1 MENILS
7 GTTIGAGYLLNKD
20 SKNSRTQENIQD
32 LFVEPNN
39 QFVYSSNFYDNSKNK
54 ESQLA
59 NRNFFNARDA
69 IKTNIIP
76 PEFNN
81 KLINSRNLPSDY
93 SSGNKNMPSVVV
105 SPLTGQPINSDQF
118 THNNM
123 TPFFGSRVRQNID
136 LNKSNATL
144 SNHTGIENF
153 TINKREQQPLFE
165 PTKDVNIQYGTQ
177 NTNSDVQ
184 SRINTTQYRRN
195 ELPFDKQYVGPG
207 LNKGYSAKPSGG
219 FHPDVRDYV
228 LPKSID
234 ELRPKSNPQ
243 ISYKGRVIRGSA
255 VVGKQ
260 TKVGEVAK
268 NRPDTFYLQ
277 GQDRLLTTTGAYLKE
292 TKRPCIIAKDTNRKH
307 SRYFTPSAGPAVKK
321 NETARS
327 LYKKSTKNIYK
338 KDGVRNAYRTGAWEN
353 EEFGD
358 YGKSGIDLPENERAV
373 TGERTHTT
381 NLTSIVKA
389 LTAPILDVFK
399 TTKKE
404 NTIGNARQ
412 SGNMGGGNT
421 KNVVWDPND
430 VARTT
435 IKETNIHD
443 NRSGNLGANQ
453 KGVAYDP
460 NDVARTTIKE
470 TNIHDNRSGNLGPN
484 QKGVAYDP
492 DDAARTTI
500 KETNIDNK
508 HSGNMD
514 VNQKGV
520 AYDPNDVAR
529 TTIKETNIHDNRT
542 GNMEVNEKGV
552 AYDPNDVARTTI
564 KETNIHDTR
573 TGNINTTTNLGAT
586 VLDKK
591 EMKFRTTIRETLKSE
606 EINVNMKS
614 RQRGVAYDPNDTAR
628 TTIKETNID
637 NNHSGNLKGPIK
649 LTTYDPNDVART
661 TIKETN
667 IHDVRTGN
675 VGNLNGDGGYITNE
689 MEAPNTNRQFTS
701 DYEYEGIADSQRT
714 GLGYLTNEKEAPNTN
729 RQFTT
734 DYEYEGGADSMYKK
748 PTTYD
753 TAYNMRQNEVREGTL
768 KGRKPTPQGTKVA
781 TGKDKI
787 NIESKKIEGDYIN
800 TRDLASNKVYNSIGE
815 VKMCSMTSEK
825 NQYDYKIM
833 DERIDPALLDAFN
846 SNPYTKPL
854 SSYGR
859 Y

>member
-1 MENILS
+1 MENILT
-7 GTTIGAGYLLNKD
+7 GTAIGAGYLLNRD
-20 SKNSRTQENIQD
+20 SKNSRTKENVEN
-32 LFVEPNN
+32 LFHEPSN
-39 QFVYSSNFYDNSKNK
+39 QFTYSSNFYEKAKNK
-54 ESQLA
+54 ESELA
-59 NRNFFNARDA
+59 NRNFFNAKNA
-69 IKTNIIP
+69 IQNNIIP
-76 PEFNN
+76 PQFNN
-81 KLINSRNLPSDY
+81 KIFNRDNLP
-93 SSGNKNMPSVVV
+93 KNTDNYEQNNPSVIV
-105 SPLTGQPINSDQF
+105 SPLTGVPISSKEF

-123 TPFFGSRVRQNID
+123 VPFFGSRVRQNID
-136 LNKSNATL
+136 INKPNSTL
-144 SNHTGIENF
+144 SNHTGMENF
-153 TINKREQQPLFE
+153 TVNKREQKPLFE

-177 NTNSDVQ
+177 NQNNSIQ

-195 ELPFDKQYVGPG
+195 ELPFDKQHVGPG
-207 LNKGYSAKPSGG
+207 LNKGYSAKPTGG

-243 ISYKGRVIRGSA
+243 ISYKGRVIRGQSI
-255 VVGKQ
+255 VGKQ
-260 TKVGEVAK
+260 TKVAEVAK
-268 NRPDTFYLQ
+268 NRPDTFYVQ
-277 GQDRLLTTTGAYLKE
+277 NADRYLTTTGAYLKE

-338 KDGVRNAYRTGAWEN
+338 KDSVRNAHRTGAWEN

-358 YGKSGIDLPENERAV
+358 YGKSGIELPENERAI
-373 TGERTHTT
+373 TGQRTHTS
-381 NLTSIVKA
+381 NLTSLVKSIV
-389 LTAPILDVFK
+389 APLLDVMK

-421 KNVVWDPND
+421 KNVAWDPND

-443 NRSGNLGANQ
+443 NRSGNLGSNQ

-470 TNIHDNRSGNLGPN
+470 TNIHDNRSGNL
-484 QKGVAYDP
+484 
-492 DDAARTTI
+492 
-500 KETNIDNK
+500 E
-508 HSGNMD
+508 S
-514 VNQKGV
+514 NQKGV

-529 TTIKETNIHDNRT
+529 TTIKETNIHDNRS
-542 GNMEVNEKGV
+542 GNLESNQRGVAYDPNDVARTTIKETNIHDNRSGNLGSNQKGV

-573 TGNINTTTNLGAT
+573 HGNINTTMNQGGT

-606 EINVNMKS
+606 ETTMNMKS
-614 RQRGVAYDPNDTAR
+614 RARGVAYDPNDVAR

-649 LTTYDPNDVART
+649 LTSYDPNDVART

-675 VGNLNGDGGYITNE
+675 VGGLNKDGAYITNE

-701 DYEYEGIADSQRT
+701 DHEYSGIADNNRT

-729 RQFTT
+729 RQFTS
-734 DYEYEGGADSMYKK
+734 DHEYEGGANSMYKRPK
-748 PTTYD
+748 TYS

-768 KGRKPTPQGTKVA
+768 KGRSPTPQGTKV
-781 TGKDKI
+781 TNGKDKI
-787 NIESKKIEGDYIN
+787 NMESKKLEGDYIN

-815 VKMCSMTSEK
+815 VKLCSVTAEK

-833 DERIDPALLDAFN
+833 DERIDPDLLSAFN
-846 SNPYTKPL
+846 QNPYTKPL
-854 SSYGR
+854 NSY
-859 Y
+859 